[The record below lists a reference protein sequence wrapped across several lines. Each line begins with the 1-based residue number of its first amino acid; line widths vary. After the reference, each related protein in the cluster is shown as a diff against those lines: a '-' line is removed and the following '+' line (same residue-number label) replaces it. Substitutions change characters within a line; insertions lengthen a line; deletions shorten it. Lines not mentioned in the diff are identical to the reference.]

1 MFSLGL
7 KAKLYAV
14 AAAIGLFLLGAL
26 KVVTMQRDAAKEDAR
41 RAKKHMTEVKEIRKA
56 EKQIN
61 QQKKQETAKAVEAI
75 KRGEVPDNIRNRN
88 DF

>member
-1 MFSLGL
+1 MIGL
-7 KAKLYAV
+7 RAKLYAIG
-14 AAAIGLFLLGAL
+14 AAIVLGLMAAL

-41 RAKKHMTEVKEIRKA
+41 RAKKHLDERKKIVKA
-56 EKQIN
+56 EKDIKAQM
-61 QQKKQETAKAVEAI
+61 KEEKAKAVEAI